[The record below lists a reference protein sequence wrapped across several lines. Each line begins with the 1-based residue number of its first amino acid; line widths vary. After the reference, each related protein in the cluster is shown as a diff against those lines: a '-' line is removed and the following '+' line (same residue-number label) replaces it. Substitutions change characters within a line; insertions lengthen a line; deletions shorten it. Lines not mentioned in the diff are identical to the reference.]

1 MDLTGRLR
9 SVLCPKK
16 LATVREIH
24 RRKTTQGGHNSESGI
39 TLILALVFI
48 LAVGLVLVAL
58 VYATGGALLNSS
70 NLRNQRAVEYAADGA
85 TTMAAQGV
93 RYSGNPFCSVVNGT
107 VVCPGLTGTPQTC
120 LPNVNAVTINGI
132 SMRVF
137 CSGQIWDS
145 ISGVTRVI
153 NFFAC
158 QSGTC
163 SSTNALLQAQVTYD
177 DYPVNGPKNCLYN
190 QNPPQVSTCGT
201 GMTVNSWVLKTASS

>member
-1 MDLTGRLR
+1 MNRPGPLR
-9 SVLCPKK
+9 SALSWKR
-16 LATVREIH
+16 LATLRQLRSH
-24 RRKTTQGGHNSESGI
+24 RSAPGGSDESGV

-85 TTMAAQGV
+85 TTMAAQSV
-93 RYSGNPFCSVVNGT
+93 RYSGYPFCNLSTGA
-107 VVCPGLTGTPQTC
+107 CPGITGTTTSC
-120 LPNVNAVTINGI
+120 LPNVNAVTINGV
-132 SMRVF
+132 SMQVS

-163 SSTNALLQAQVTYD
+163 SSTNAVLQAQVTYD
-177 DYPVNGPKNCLYN
+177 DYPVNGPKNCLYG
-190 QNPPQVSTCGT
+190 QSPPQVSTCGT
-201 GMTVNSWVLKTASS
+201 GMTINSWILKTASS